1 MRIAVLGGTGP
12 AGRALAVRLAA
23 SGFEVVIGSRDEKR
37 AESIADEIKAAWP
50 DHTLVLVGADNE
62 VAAEADFVV
71 MGTPW
76 EAAAATTRSLADRLA
91 GKPVLSMA
99 NALSRIDGEFQALL
113 PPRGSMAASVQAAAP
128 AAKVV
133 AACHHL
139 AARHLGDLTHHL
151 DVDVLVASDHRDALE
166 EVSGVLER
174 IEGVRV
180 LDCGSLV
187 SAGPIESFTA
197 VLLQLNSRYKARS
210 SVKITGIPS

>member
-12 AGRALAVRLAA
+12 AGRGLAVRLAA
-23 SGFEVVIGSRDEKR
+23 TGFEVVIGSRDEQR
-37 AESIADEIKAAWP
+37 ASGICDEINAAWP
-50 DHTLVLVGADNE
+50 DHSLGLVGADNE
-62 VAAEADFVV
+62 TAAGADVVV

-76 EAAAATTRSLADRLA
+76 EAAGATTRSLADRLA

-99 NALSRIDGEFQALL
+99 NALSRIDGEFQALV

-128 AAKVV
+128 EAKVV

-139 AARHLGDLTHHL
+139 AAKELGDLEHRL
-151 DVDVLVASDHRDALE
+151 DVDVLAASDHRDAM
-166 EVSGVLER
+166 EVVAGVLGQ

-197 VLLQLNSRYKARS
+197 VLLQLNSRYKARA
-210 SVKITGIPS
+210 SVKITGISS

>member
-23 SGFEVVIGSRDEKR
+23 TGFEVVIGSRDEKR
-37 AESIADEIKAAWP
+37 ASGICDEINASWP
-50 DHTLVLVGADNE
+50 DHALGLVGTDNE
-62 VAAEADFVV
+62 AAAAADLVV

-76 EAAAATTRSLADRLA
+76 EAAAATTRSLAGQLA

-128 AAKVV
+128 DAKVV

-139 AARHLGDLTHHL
+139 AARELGDLTHRL
-151 DVDVLVASDHRDALE
+151 DVDVLVASDHRDAME
-166 EVSGVLER
+166 VVSGVLEQ

-197 VLLQLNSRYKARS
+197 VLLQLNSRYKARA